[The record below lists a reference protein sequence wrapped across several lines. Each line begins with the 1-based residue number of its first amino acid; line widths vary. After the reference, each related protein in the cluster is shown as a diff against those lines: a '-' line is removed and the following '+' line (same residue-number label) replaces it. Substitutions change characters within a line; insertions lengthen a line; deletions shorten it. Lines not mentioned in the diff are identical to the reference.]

1 LGAHAGAARAHGP
14 RGGAPDRPWLEM
26 EARMEHGE
34 GLNFAD
40 VLGLIGAV
48 LYLATYATKTMVPLR
63 ILGVASNIFLVG
75 YAFLHSSY
83 PTFLLYFTLI
93 PLNSLRLY
101 QMLELIKK
109 VEAAASGDLN
119 MDWLKPYMHKRPAK
133 TGEILFRKGDVA
145 EDMFYTVSGRY
156 RLTESGIEIPVGRV
170 VGELGLLSPG
180 NQRTQT
186 LECVEGGEI
195 MSISY
200 EKVKELY
207 YQNPRFGFFFLR
219 LTSERLMQNISRLE
233 QELAKREKTPE
244 AAPSRA

>member
-1 LGAHAGAARAHGP
+1 
-14 RGGAPDRPWLEM
+14 M
-26 EARMEHGE
+26 EARMKHSE

-119 MDWLKPYMHKRPAK
+119 MNWLKPYMHKRPAK

-156 RLTESGIEIPVGRV
+156 RLTESGIEIPIGRV

-186 LECVEGGEI
+186 LECVEGGEV

-233 QELAKREKTPE
+233 QELAKRERASET
-244 AAPSRA
+244 APSRA

>member
-1 LGAHAGAARAHGP
+1 MG
-14 RGGAPDRPWLEM
+14 
-26 EARMEHGE
+26 HGE
-34 GLNFAD
+34 LGFAD
-40 VLGLIGAV
+40 ALGLIGAI

-63 ILGVASNIFLVG
+63 TMAVLSNVFLVG
-75 YAFLHSSY
+75 YAFLHSY
-83 PTFLLYFTLI
+83 GPTFFLYLALI
-93 PLNSLRLY
+93 PLNSMRLY
-101 QMLELIKK
+101 QMLQLVKK

-119 MDWLKPYMHKRPAK
+119 MDWLKPYMHKRATK
-133 TGEILFRKGDVA
+133 TGQILFRKGDVA

-156 RLTESGIEIPVGRV
+156 RLVESGIEIPIGRV

-219 LTSERLMQNISRLE
+219 LTSERLMQNISRME
-233 QELAKREKTPE
+233 QELAQRDK
-244 AAPSRA
+244 AAEPAPTRA

>member
-1 LGAHAGAARAHGP
+1 
-14 RGGAPDRPWLEM
+14 
-26 EARMEHGE
+26 MEHHDGI
-34 GLNFAD
+34 NFAD

-63 ILGVASNIFLVG
+63 ILGVASNFFLVG
-75 YAFLHSSY
+75 YAFLHGSY
-83 PTFLLYFTLI
+83 PTFLLYFFLI

-101 QMLELIKK
+101 QMLQLIKNVK
-109 VEAAASGDLN
+109 TAADGDLN
-119 MDWLKPYMHKRPAK
+119 MDWLKPYMSRRPSKA
-133 TGEILFRKGDVA
+133 GEVLFRKDDVA
-145 EDMFYTVSGRY
+145 DEMYYIASGRF
-156 RLTESGIEIPVGRV
+156 RLIESGIEIMPGRV

-180 NQRTQT
+180 NKRTQS

-219 LTSERLMQNISRLE
+219 LSSERLMQNIARLE
-233 QELAKREKTPE
+233 HELEQRKASEP
-244 AAPSRA
+244 APTRA